1 MNNLPFDV
9 DSLPEPLK
17 SMVSNLDPQMIQK
30 MLTMYDPATL
40 SIMMNSVFSMLKDS
54 LSQEQIDNMKE
65 MMDNVLKMFQQK
77 QE

>member
-1 MNNLPFDV
+1 MNNLPIDV

-40 SIMMNSVFSMLKDS
+40 STMMNSVFSMLKDS

-65 MMDNVLKMFQQK
+65 MMDNVLKMFPQK
-77 QE
+77 NE